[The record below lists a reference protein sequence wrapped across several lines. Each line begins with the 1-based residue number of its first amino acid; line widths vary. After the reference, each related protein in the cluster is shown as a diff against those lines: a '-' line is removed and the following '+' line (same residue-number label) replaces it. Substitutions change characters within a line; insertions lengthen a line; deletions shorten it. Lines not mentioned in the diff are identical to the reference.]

1 MLVQLPKG
9 IASISGTI
17 SRSRDHRL
25 VAKTFTKADGTRETR
40 FYMMPK
46 HERATPVSDKEW
58 AQRARFAHANETLN
72 HLTPEQ
78 KEQFIK
84 EGRRTQ
90 FRFNGKQYKSF
101 RGYIIA
107 RLMYQPP

>member
-1 MLVQLPKG
+1 MKVQLPKG

-17 SRSRDHRL
+17 SRSANHQL
-25 VAKTFTKADGTRETR
+25 IAKTFTKANGTKETR
-40 FYMMPK
+40 VYMMPK
-46 HERATPVSDKEW
+46 HERTTPVSDKER

-72 HLTPEQ
+72 NLSPEQ

-107 RLMYQPP
+107 RLMYQPS

>member
-46 HERATPVSDKEW
+46 QQRSTPVTDKEK
-58 AQRARFAHANETLN
+58 AQRARFAQAAEALKN
-72 HLTPEQ
+72 LTPEQ
-78 KEQFIK
+78 LKQYAT
-84 EGRRTQ
+84 EGKQTHY
-90 FRFNGKQYKSF
+90 RFNGKQYKSP
-101 RGYIIA
+101 RGYFLA
-107 RLMYQPP
+107 RLMKEL